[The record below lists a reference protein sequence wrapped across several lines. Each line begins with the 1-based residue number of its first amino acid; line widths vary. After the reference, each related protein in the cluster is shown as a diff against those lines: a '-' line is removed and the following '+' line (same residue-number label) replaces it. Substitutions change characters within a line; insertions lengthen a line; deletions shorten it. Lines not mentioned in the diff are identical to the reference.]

1 MTPLAA
7 APDRHLAKG
16 PGLRRSIPRVS
27 PVPAVYK
34 ATVTAADGRCYRVW
48 LGKAH
53 SKEHALQTLSLR
65 FPGAAIKV
73 YAA

>member
-1 MTPLAA
+1 M
-7 APDRHLAKG
+7 
-16 PGLRRSIPRVS
+16 
-27 PVPAVYK
+27 
-34 ATVTAADGRCYRVW
+34 TAADGRCYRVW

-65 FPGAAIKV
+65 FPGAAIQV

>member
-7 APDRHLAKG
+7 APARHLAKG
-16 PGLRRSIPRVS
+16 PGLRRSTPRVTAA
-27 PVPAVYK
+27 PAVYR
-34 ATVTAADGRCYRVW
+34 ALVTQPHGRSYRVW